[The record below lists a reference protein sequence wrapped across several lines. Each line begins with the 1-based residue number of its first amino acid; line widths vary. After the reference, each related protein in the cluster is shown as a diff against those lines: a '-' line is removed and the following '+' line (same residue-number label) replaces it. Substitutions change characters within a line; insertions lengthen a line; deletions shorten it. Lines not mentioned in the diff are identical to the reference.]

1 MDPSEVVGATGFE
14 PATPCAQGR
23 CATRLRYAPTPRS
36 YVDHS
41 RNCVGGAETAHRR
54 RRAILRNPRNPGHF
68 VRLGAPACHPHQFAA
83 MLEVSLLDD
92 ARFLEEL
99 AKIEALPPEDT
110 SVFPK
115 PVPTVGGNQ
124 PPTAITDEL
133 PPALGPRTKGPQF
146 VLAPP
151 PSKRKSTYRS
161 SSRSAARSR
170 KAVVDEAP
178 ADAIENIAVTASDS
192 SRATSDE
199 QGITPALEPAPLP
212 EKNPGTEASLSA
224 FPSARA
230 AASTNTER
238 NRVREPKRSAPLH
251 PMLAVVGFLL
261 MMSVGAGAAALVFH
275 DRVTQIVQLLE
286 RSAARR

>member
-1 MDPSEVVGATGFE
+1 
-14 PATPCAQGR
+14 
-23 CATRLRYAPTPRS
+23 
-36 YVDHS
+36 
-41 RNCVGGAETAHRR
+41 
-54 RRAILRNPRNPGHF
+54 
-68 VRLGAPACHPHQFAA
+68 
-83 MLEVSLLDD
+83 MLEASLLDD

-115 PVPTVGGNQ
+115 PVPTMGDNQ

-151 PSKRKSTYRS
+151 PSKHRSSSYRS
-161 SSRSAARSR
+161 SSRSVARIR
-170 KAVVDEAP
+170 TAVADEAP
-178 ADAIENIAVTASDS
+178 ATAVKNNAATAADGDA

-199 QGITPALEPAPLP
+199 QGSTPALESVQLA
-212 EKNPGTEASLSA
+212 EKNPETEAILSA
-224 FPSARA
+224 FPSESARA
-230 AASTNTER
+230 TANKNTER
-238 NRVREPKRSAPLH
+238 TRAGDSKRSAPLH
-251 PMLAVVGFLL
+251 PALAVVGFVL
-261 MMSVGAGAAALVFH
+261 MMSVGAGVAALVFH